1 MQNTILRPKTWTIF
15 KINTAKLLP
24 NSSGKVLKFEN
35 WGLISFANKI
45 KTFNKGYYLHIKF
58 QSNSDV
64 IKEIKNKV
72 KLDKNII
79 RDLVVKYKKLDLK
92 KEYFGKKQMKK
103 RKNKFNK
110 RGQNPLTKLSLFQK
124 K

>member
-1 MQNTILRPKTWTIF
+1 MNFYEQTIVAKHDL
-15 KINTAKLLP
+15 TAKDLDNLQ
-24 NSSGKVLKFEN
+24 NKYSKIITDSSGKVLKLEN

-45 KTFNKGYYLHIKF
+45 KAFNKGYYLHIKF

-92 KEYFGKKQMKK
+92 KEYFGRKADEKEKK
-103 RKNKFNK
+103 
-110 RGQNPLTKLSLFQK
+110 
-124 K
+124 

>member
-1 MQNTILRPKTWTIF
+1 MNFYEQTIVAKHDL
-15 KINTAKLLP
+15 TAKDLDNLQ
-24 NSSGKVLKFEN
+24 NKYSKIITDSSVKVLKFEN

-92 KEYFGKKQMKK
+92 KEYFGGKADEKEKK
-103 RKNKFNK
+103 
-110 RGQNPLTKLSLFQK
+110 
-124 K
+124 